1 MFSPATSVLLDIFR
15 FGLALTVVLSHF
27 VTPPVYEP
35 RGPYLYEYGSAAV
48 GAFFVLSG
56 LVIRGL
62 EHRGPVSPRS
72 FAAERSSR
80 LLSVSLVALAVT
92 CIFDPFSY
100 HASPALYSIQFEYT
114 LNHYALRV
122 ITNGVLFAQP
132 WGLRID
138 PFSNGV
144 FWSLSFEAAFY
155 AMYGLWQYGKTPAAR
170 WGAAALALAC
180 GPQIMLMMIFW
191 LLGVQLYD
199 VAVAGRSV
207 KRWGWEWILPGVAFG
222 VTCLFWLHHKNL
234 SPGDKLLRHML
245 PMGANTEQLRI
256 AGAAHDG
263 RASYYD
269 MAGGML
275 TYVVLLA
282 FLPLLKR
289 ASLKPGRWVNIA
301 RFAGET
307 TYPLY
312 LLHCPILMLAASLA
326 LYDRNSVPQKVALV
340 LGVVVLSALV
350 VRPADRFKRYLRKL
364 FLNATALKSMPA
376 TRDDPQP
383 SH

>member
-1 MFSPATSVLLDIFR
+1 MFSPATSILLDIFR

-35 RGPYLYEYGSAAV
+35 KGPYLYEYGSAAV

-62 EHRGPVSPRS
+62 EHRGPVSLRS

-92 CIFDPFSY
+92 CILDPFSY
-100 HASPALYSIQFEYT
+100 HAAPALYSVLFQYT
-114 LNHYALRV
+114 LNHYVLRV

-138 PFSNGV
+138 PFSDGV

-155 AMYGLWQYGKTPAAR
+155 AMYGLWQYGKTPTAR
-170 WGAAALALAC
+170 WAAAALALAC

-199 VAVAGRSV
+199 VAVAR
-207 KRWGWEWILPGVAFG
+207 RPLNIWGWILPGAALG
-222 VTCLFWLHHKNL
+222 LTCLFWLHHKDL
-234 SPGDKLLRHML
+234 SPSPADRLLRHVL
-245 PMGANTEQLRI
+245 PMGANTEELRYPGTI
-256 AGAAHDG
+256 HDS

-275 TYVVLLA
+275 TYVALLA
-282 FLPLLKR
+282 LLPLLKR
-289 ASLKPGRWVNIA
+289 APLKARRLMNIA

-312 LLHCPILMLAASLA
+312 LLHVPLLMFAACFA

-340 LGVVVLSALV
+340 LGIVALSALA
-350 VRPADRFKRYLRKL
+350 VRPAARFKRYLRTL
-364 FLNATALKSMPA
+364 FLTVTAPKPVPE
-376 TRDDPQP
+376 RRNEPQP
-383 SH
+383 T